1 MKKRKPISL
10 AFNLGG
16 SQGPFHGFPFF
27 FEFDKMKEA
36 IDFFREDD
44 VLESLFEIA
53 HRAGSTPRNMVVWA
67 RFDNAG
73 FYWEFKIAL
82 KNVREFKKY
91 LDLSWEEQEALAE
104 SIRRDQKIDDILE

>member
-1 MKKRKPISL
+1 MKARQAISL
-10 AFNLGG
+10 TFNLGG
-16 SQGPFHGFPFF
+16 SHNPFHGFPFF
-27 FEFDKMKEA
+27 FEFDEIKEA
-36 IDFFREDD
+36 IDFFREDN

-53 HRAGSTPRNMVVWA
+53 HRAGSTPKNMVVWA

-91 LDLSWEEQEALAE
+91 LDLTWEEQVALAE
-104 SIRRDQKIDDILE
+104 SIRRDQMIEDIFE